1 MNAVL
6 ILTNP
11 ESTKAG
17 NSDMAKHLLLLT
29 FPNLLCRAL
38 LQYSAFTAQWCTHTP
53 SNARRNQ
60 NSLYS
65 FQFFPGF

>member
-11 ESTKAG
+11 ESTKAD
-17 NSDMAKHLLLLT
+17 SDMAKHLVFLT
-29 FPNLLCRAL
+29 FPNPLCRAL
-38 LQYSAFTAQWCTHTP
+38 LQYSAFIAQWSTHTP

-65 FQFFPGF
+65 FHFFPGF